1 MNLDKSISEFSKAKE
16 IIAGGVNSPVRAF
29 KSVKRNPIFI
39 KSGKGAYITDEDDNQ
54 YIDFVGSWGPL
65 ILGHAPDAVIEA
77 IKKAAD
83 NGTSYG
89 APTVAETRMAEQI
102 IKMVPSVEMV
112 RMVNSGTEATM
123 SALRLARGYTGREM
137 IIKFEGCYHGHADS
151 FLIKAGSGAI
161 TLGLP
166 DSPGVTSGTA
176 KDTLIAGYNDLA
188 SVEKLFAEH
197 KDQIAAVIV
206 EPVAGNMGVV
216 LPQKGFLQGLRDLT
230 KKHGALLIFDE
241 VITGFRLAKGGAQEY
256 YGIMPDLT
264 TLGKIIGGGLPVG
277 AYGGRK
283 EIMEKLAPA
292 GPVYQAGTLSGNPLA
307 MAAGLAMLKI
317 LDETPDFYSELERK
331 SAFLEKG
338 IKENLKTAGINA
350 VINRAGSIMTLFF
363 TDLKEINS
371 YEDAMKSNAGRYA
384 EYFGLCLENGIYLA
398 PSQYE
403 AAFVS
408 AAHTDEILKT
418 VLAKNL
424 EALKQLTIDNG

>member
-1 MNLDKSISEFSKAKE
+1 MNFDKSISEFSKAKE

-102 IKMVPSVEMV
+102 IKMVPSVDMV

-123 SALRLARGYTGREM
+123 SALRLARGYTGREK

-197 KDQIAAVIV
+197 QNQIAAVIV

-216 LPQKGFLQGLRDLT
+216 LPKPGFLQDLRDLT

-292 GPVYQAGTLSGNPLA
+292 GPVYQAGTLAGNPLA

-317 LDETPDFYSELERK
+317 LDETPYFYEELERK
-331 SAFLEKG
+331 AAFLEKG
-338 IKENLKTAGINA
+338 IKENLKTTGINA
-350 VINRAGSIMTLFF
+350 VINRAGSLMTLFF

-371 YEDAMKSNAGRYA
+371 YEDAMKSNAARYA
-384 EYFGLCLENGIYLA
+384 EYFGLSLENGIYLA

-418 VLAKNL
+418 VLSKNL

>member
-1 MNLDKSISEFSKAKE
+1 
-16 IIAGGVNSPVRAF
+16 
-29 KSVKRNPIFI
+29 
-39 KSGKGAYITDEDDNQ
+39 
-54 YIDFVGSWGPL
+54 
-65 ILGHAPDAVIEA
+65 
-77 IKKAAD
+77 
-83 NGTSYG
+83 
-89 APTVAETRMAEQI
+89 
-102 IKMVPSVEMV
+102 
-112 RMVNSGTEATM
+112 MVNSGTEATM
-123 SALRLARGYTGREM
+123 SALRLARGYTGREK

-197 KDQIAAVIV
+197 QNKIAAVIV

-216 LPQKGFLQGLRDLT
+216 LPKPGFLQGLRDIT

-292 GPVYQAGTLSGNPLA
+292 GPVYQAGTLAGNPLA

-317 LDETPDFYSELERK
+317 LDETPYFYEELERK
-331 SAFLEKG
+331 AAFLEKG
-338 IKENLKTAGINA
+338 IKENLKTTGINA
-350 VINRAGSIMTLFF
+350 VINRAGSLMTLFF

-371 YEDAMKSNAGRYA
+371 YEDAMKSNAARYA
-384 EYFGLCLENGIYLA
+384 EYFGLSLENGIYLA

-418 VLAKNL
+418 VLSKNL